1 MGQNQRIMN
10 KELGKT
16 IKLFL
21 LWWLLFLVPIIIGTV
36 ISLIVSKRID
46 YGILD
51 WSFMLGALLITVVFL
66 CKRYVKLSFGR
77 IEKRMIWPAVGMAVL
92 IAAAYLFVEESVGQ
106 LFFSEE
112 LQKMADDKSMISG
125 ISGILYGCIFG
136 PIAEEIGF
144 RGILLGGLLKTRC
157 RPWLA
162 ILISAIAFGL
172 LHKFPFAFF
181 GSIVS
186 GIILGWLYWR
196 TGSIIP
202 GIIVHIANN
211 SLTAIDSTGWNST
224 VFIIILVVSLLL
236 LAFGLLWFGKK
247 FSYAKPYY

>member
-1 MGQNQRIMN
+1 M
-10 KELGKT
+10 KEELWRT
-16 IKLFL
+16 VKLFL
-21 LWWLLFLVPIIIGTV
+21 LWWLLFLVPLIIGIV

-46 YGILD
+46 YGVLD
-51 WSFMLGALLITVVFL
+51 WSMLTGNLLIVVVFL
-66 CKRYVKLSFGR
+66 CKRYVKLSLGC
-77 IEKRMIWPAVGMAVL
+77 IERRKIWPMVGMAVL

-106 LFFSEE
+106 LFFPEE

-172 LHKFPFAFF
+172 LHKFPMAFF
-181 GSIVS
+181 GSIIF
-186 GIILGWLYWR
+186 GIIVGWLYWR

-202 GIIVHIANN
+202 GIIMHIANN
-211 SLTAIDSTGWNST
+211 SLTGIDSTGWNNP
-224 VFIIILVVSLLL
+224 VFIIILIVSFLL
-236 LAFGLLWFGKK
+236 LAFGLWWFGKK
-247 FSYAKPYY
+247 CTFADKFNNT

>member
-1 MGQNQRIMN
+1 M
-10 KELGKT
+10 KEELWRT
-16 IKLFL
+16 VKLFL
-21 LWWLLFLVPIIIGTV
+21 LWWLLFLVPLIIGIV

-51 WSFMLGALLITVVFL
+51 WSMLTGNLLIAVVFL
-66 CKRYVKLSFGR
+66 WKRYVKLSLGC
-77 IEKRMIWPAVGMAVL
+77 IERRKIWPMVGMAVL
-92 IAAAYLFVEESVGQ
+92 IAVAYLFVEESVGQ
-106 LFFSEE
+106 LFFPEE
-112 LQKMADDKSMISG
+112 LEKMADNKPMISG

-172 LHKFPFAFF
+172 LHKFPMAFF
-181 GSIVS
+181 GSIIF
-186 GIILGWLYWR
+186 GIIVGWLYWR

-202 GIIVHIANN
+202 CVIVHIANN
-211 SLTAIDSTGWNST
+211 SLTAIDSTGWNNT
-224 VFIIILVVSLLL
+224 VFIIILVVNLLL
-236 LAFGLLWFGKK
+236 LAYCLWWFGKK
-247 FSYAKPYY
+247 FTFADEFNNI

>member
-1 MGQNQRIMN
+1 M
-10 KELGKT
+10 KEELWRT
-16 IKLFL
+16 VKLFL
-21 LWWLLFLVPIIIGTV
+21 LWWLLFLVPLIIGIV

-46 YGILD
+46 YGVLD
-51 WSFMLGALLITVVFL
+51 WSMLTGNLLIVVVFL
-66 CKRYVKLSFGR
+66 CKRYVKLSLGC
-77 IEKRMIWPAVGMAVL
+77 IERRKIWPMVGMAVL

-106 LFFSEE
+106 LFFPEE

-172 LHKFPFAFF
+172 LHKFPMAFF
-181 GSIVS
+181 GSIIF
-186 GIILGWLYWR
+186 GIIVGWLYWR

-202 GIIVHIANN
+202 GIIMHIANN
-211 SLTAIDSTGWNST
+211 SLTGIDSTGWNNP
-224 VFIIILVVSLLL
+224 VFIIILIVSFLL
-236 LAFGLLWFGKK
+236 LAFGLWWFGKK
-247 FSYAKPYY
+247 CIFADEFNKT

>member
-1 MGQNQRIMN
+1 MSEGI
-10 KELGKT
+10 GKT
-16 IKLFL
+16 VKLFL
-21 LWWLLFLVPIIIGTV
+21 LWWLLFLVPLIAGIIIG
-36 ISLIVSKRID
+36 LIVSKRVD
-46 YGILD
+46 FDILD
-51 WSFMLGALLITVVFL
+51 WSILAGNLLIVIVFL
-66 CKRYVKLSFGR
+66 SKRYVKLSFGR
-77 IEKRMIWPAVGMAVL
+77 IEKRMIWPAVGMSVL

-106 LFFSEE
+106 LFFPEE

-125 ISGILYGCIFG
+125 ISGILYGCIVG

-172 LHKFPFAFF
+172 LHKFPMAFF
-181 GSIVS
+181 GSIIF
-186 GIILGWLYWR
+186 GIIVGWLYWR

-202 GIIVHIANN
+202 CVIVHIANN
-211 SLTAIDSTGWNST
+211 SLTAIDSTGWNNT

-236 LAFGLLWFGKK
+236 LAFCLWWFGKK
-247 FSYAKPYY
+247 CTFADEFNNT

>member
-1 MGQNQRIMN
+1 M
-10 KELGKT
+10 KEELWRT

-21 LWWLLFLVPIIIGTV
+21 LWWLLFLGPLIIGIV
-36 ISLIVSKRID
+36 ISLIISKQID
-46 YGILD
+46 YGILG
-51 WSFMLGALLITVVFL
+51 WSMLAGNFLIVVVFL
-66 CKRYVKLSFGR
+66 SKRYVKLSFGR
-77 IEKRMIWPAVGMAVL
+77 IERRMIWPTVGMSVL
-92 IAAAYLFVEESVGQ
+92 IAAAYLFVEESFGQ
-106 LFFSEE
+106 IFFSEE
-112 LQKMADDKSMISG
+112 LQKMAEDKSMISG

-172 LHKFPFAFF
+172 LHKFPLAFF
-181 GSIVS
+181 GSIVF
-186 GIILGWLYWR
+186 GIIVGWLYWR

-202 GIIVHIANN
+202 CIIVHIVNN
-211 SLTAIDSTGWNST
+211 SLTAIDSTGWNNT

-236 LAFGLLWFGKK
+236 LAFGLWWFGKK
-247 FSYAKPYY
+247 CTFADEFNNKI

>member
-1 MGQNQRIMN
+1 M
-10 KELGKT
+10 KEELRRT

-21 LWWLLFLVPIIIGTV
+21 LWWLLFLVPLIVGIV
-36 ISLIVSKRID
+36 ISLIVSKQID
-46 YGILD
+46 FGILD
-51 WSFMLGALLITVVFL
+51 WAMLASNLLIVVVFL

-77 IEKRMIWPAVGMAVL
+77 IEKRMIWPAIGMAVL

-106 LFFSEE
+106 LFFPEE
-112 LQKMADDKSMISG
+112 LQKMAEDKSMISG

-172 LHKFPFAFF
+172 LHKFPLAFL
-181 GSIVS
+181 GSIVF
-186 GIILGWLYWR
+186 GIIVGWFYWR

-202 GIIVHIANN
+202 CIIVHIANN
-211 SLTAIDSTGWNST
+211 SLTAIDSKGWNNT

-236 LAFGLLWFGKK
+236 LAFGLWWYGKK
-247 FSYAKPYY
+247 CTFADEFNQTINTNK

>member
-1 MGQNQRIMN
+1 M
-10 KELGKT
+10 KEELRRT
-16 IKLFL
+16 VKLFL
-21 LWWLLFLVPIIIGTV
+21 LWWLLFLVPLIVGIV
-36 ISLIVSKRID
+36 ISLIVSKQID
-46 YGILD
+46 FGILD
-51 WSFMLGALLITVVFL
+51 WAMLASNLLIVVVFL

-92 IAAAYLFVEESVGQ
+92 IAVAYLFVEESVGQ

-112 LQKMADDKSMISG
+112 LEEMAEDKSMIYG

-162 ILISAIAFGL
+162 ILISAVAFGL
-172 LHKFPFAFF
+172 LHKFPLAFF
-181 GSIVS
+181 GSIVF
-186 GIILGWLYWR
+186 GIIVGWLYWR

-202 GIIVHIANN
+202 CVIVHIANN
-211 SLTAIDSTGWNST
+211 SLTAIDSTGWNNT

-236 LAFGLLWFGKK
+236 LAFCLWWFGKK
-247 FSYAKPYY
+247 CTFADEFNNT